1 MAVRGRLYTAQDL
14 WTRSHQGGEIA
25 RLELVRGQIVERTP
39 TGGLHGLVT
48 MELSRLV
55 ANYVREQGLG
65 VVIAAETGFILA
77 TNSDTVRAP
86 DVAFIAQDRLPRPIP
101 QRYFPLAPDLAV
113 EVVSPSDV
121 AQDVRRKVI
130 DFLQAGTRLMWVVYP
145 ETQTVDVYRPAQDVR
160 VVDAQ
165 GVLQGGDVL
174 PGFELSLRELFKV
187 VEG

>member
-1 MAVRGRLYTAQDL
+1 MAVEEQLYTAQDL
-14 WTRSHQGGEIA
+14 WVLSHAGGEAKRLELAGGEI
-25 RLELVRGQIVERTP
+25 VEMAP

-48 MELSRLV
+48 MELSRLI

-77 TNSDTVRAP
+77 ANPYTVRAP
-86 DVAFIAQDRLPRPIP
+86 DIAFIARDRVPKPIP
-101 QRYFPLAPDLAV
+101 PRYFSLAPDLAV

-130 DFLQAGTRLMWVVYP
+130 DFLQAGTRLVWVVYP
-145 ETQTVDVYRPAQDVR
+145 ETQTVDVYRPGQDVR

-165 GVLQGGDVL
+165 GTLQGEDVL
-174 PGFELSLRELFKV
+174 PGFELPLREVFAALA
-187 VEG
+187 E

>member
-1 MAVRGRLYTAQDL
+1 MAVQERLHTAQEL
-14 WTRSHQGGEIA
+14 WVRSHQGGESA
-25 RLELVRGQIVERTP
+25 RLELVRGEIVEMAP

-77 TNSDTVRAP
+77 TNPDTVRAP
-86 DVAFIAQDRLPRPIP
+86 DVAFIAKDRLPRPVP
-101 QRYFPLAPDLAV
+101 QRYFPLPPDLAV

-130 DFLQAGTRLMWVVYP
+130 DFLQAGTRLVWVVYP
-145 ETQTVDVYRPAQDVR
+145 ETQTVDVYRPGQDVR

-165 GVLQGGDVL
+165 GVLQGEDVL
-174 PGFELSLRELFKV
+174 PGFELPLRALFKV
-187 VEG
+187 MEG